1 MVLRDLLFLLLLFL
15 GLALFAALYYVLK
28 YKGKEKLLRFIG
40 AFCGGGFCALF
51 LYLAVFSRSP
61 HDAGTELVPFWSY
74 RASVSKYYALDVFM
88 QILENIAIFIP
99 IGFLLPFAFGKRER
113 GVLPFAFL
121 LSLFAEG
128 FQYAFSLGVCET
140 DDIINNTLGAAVGFG
155 LYRAMTAAEIKDG
168 CFNIAKP
175 RRFLTGL
182 LPLFTVYE
190 ITVLL
195 LVLRELMHIG

>member
-15 GLALFAALYYVLK
+15 GLAMFAALYYVLK
-28 YKGKEKLLRFIG
+28 YQGKEKPLAFIG
-40 AFCGGGFCALF
+40 ALCGIGFCALF
-51 LYLAVFSRSP
+51 LYLAVLSRSP
-61 HDAGTELVPFWSY
+61 HAARAELTPFWSY
-74 RASVSKYYALDVFM
+74 RASVSKYYALDVLM
-88 QILENIAIFIP
+88 QIIENIAIFVP
-99 IGFLLPFAFGKRER
+99 VGFFLPFTFGKRER
-113 GVLPFAFL
+113 GVLPFALL

-140 DDIINNTLGAAVGFG
+140 DDIINNTLGAAIGFG
-155 LYRAMTAAEIKDG
+155 LYRSMTAAEIKGG

-182 LPLFTVYE
+182 LPLFAIYE

-195 LVLRELMHIG
+195 LVLRELMHIV

>member
-61 HDAGTELVPFWSY
+61 YDAQTELMPFWSY

-99 IGFLLPFAFGKRER
+99 IGFFLPFTFGKRER

-121 LSLFAEG
+121 LSLFAEVC
-128 FQYAFSLGVCET
+128 QYVFSLGVCET

-195 LVLRELMHIG
+195 LVLRELIHIG